1 MARLSYHH
9 PEAPVFPRLSGL
21 LSQVKYLSAHES
33 LSFIPST
40 QASCYITIRR
50 LLSFLFAESG
60 VKKWIDYQVQF
71 SQFKNHDR
79 CPKFTHKGIFFL
91 LRRVEGGAWHFQN
104 RTRKDQLQNTSHSHT
119 RKGAEFN
126 FFVHFSFSVLPMSKA
141 FGNFFLPDPNC
152 WLGSAKLLAASN
164 GISPIFLW
172 TTFISCNCFYFIKNK
187 IIII

>member
-104 RTRKDQLQNTSHSHT
+104 RTRKYQLQNTSHSHT

-141 FGNFFLPDPNC
+141 FGNFFCLIRIVGLDPQNCSLPVPVFHPFFC
-152 WLGSAKLLAASN
+152 GQLLYRAIA
-164 GISPIFLW
+164 
-172 TTFISCNCFYFIKNK
+172 FILFY
-187 IIII
+187 